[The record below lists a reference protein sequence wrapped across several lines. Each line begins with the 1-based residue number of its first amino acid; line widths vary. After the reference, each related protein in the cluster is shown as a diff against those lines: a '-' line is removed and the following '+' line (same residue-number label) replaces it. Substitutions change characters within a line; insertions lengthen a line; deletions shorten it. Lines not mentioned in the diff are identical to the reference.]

1 MQRARTSYDFYS
13 DRLKED
19 ELEVLPDMPLPGRQT
34 PMGMV
39 RPSSP
44 GGPGAGGHVS
54 RPRSRQQRPPMTA
67 RAYTDLGPQI
77 PHADPTSYSMDDM
90 NPYTNID
97 PINKHYYY
105 RLWRREPPRPV
116 KPIYREGRLGSP
128 WRHIKACI
136 NNGGNHLVFI
146 DGTVKSE
153 ENYYYPPETMFE
165 PPNFSLYVSPRMAP
179 SPRRS
184 GSVPATRRAGPK
196 DSPFNERAKQG
207 FKYWPHEQK
216 PIDLASRYR
225 QKAKMLTMGISCSN

>member
-1 MQRARTSYDFYS
+1 MMQRARTSYDMYS

-19 ELEVLPDMPLPGRQT
+19 ELEVLPDMPLPGRAT

-44 GGPGAGGHVS
+44 GGPTGGHVS
-54 RPRSRQQRPPMTA
+54 RPRSRQQRPAMTA
-67 RAYTDLGPQI
+67 RSYTDMGCQ
-77 PHADPTSYSMDDM
+77 AEQYDD

-105 RLWRREPPRPV
+105 RLWRRDPPRPT

-153 ENYYYPPETMFE
+153 ENFYYPPETMFE

-179 SPRRS
+179 SPRR
-184 GSVPATRRAGPK
+184 GMSVPATRRSCPGGPSK
-196 DSPFNERAKQG
+196 DSPFNERAKQN
-207 FKYWPHEQK
+207 FKYWPHEKK